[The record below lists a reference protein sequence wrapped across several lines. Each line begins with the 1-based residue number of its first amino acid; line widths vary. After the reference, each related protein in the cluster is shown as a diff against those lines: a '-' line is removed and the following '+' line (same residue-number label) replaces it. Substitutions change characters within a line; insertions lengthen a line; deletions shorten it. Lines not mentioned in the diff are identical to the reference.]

1 MKFYSVQLRE
11 YVEVPDSEVEY
22 VTAKN
27 GRKAATAQVTRDGK
41 TIKLTKFVAN
51 TEKAK

>member
-11 YVEVPDSEVEY
+11 YVDVPDDKVQY

-27 GRKAATAQVTRDGK
+27 GRKAATAEVERNGK

-51 TEKAK
+51 TEKK